1 MKQVIICISIAFVFI
16 SCQKHKCTST
26 NPVFAQYSPNDNEY
40 KQELIRQLKQRD
52 PAAVHYYIEKYIE
65 RNKKPWMIVSIESEG
80 LCAKGVID
88 IKNENKLKE
97 FKNVKGL
104 SYTGAEIVGMQYFI
118 DSANWGYNF
127 IFEEGEIK
135 K

>member
-1 MKQVIICISIAFVFI
+1 MKHRAIFICLAFMLAA
-16 SCQKHKCTST
+16 CGKHKCANT

-40 KQELIRQLKQRD
+40 KAELIRQLKQRD
-52 PAAVHYYIEKYIE
+52 AATIHYYIDKYTE
-65 RNKKPWMIVSIESEG
+65 RNGKPFMFILIEGDG
-80 LCAKGVID
+80 LCAKGIID

-104 SYTGAEIVGMQYFI
+104 SYSGAEITGFQYFI